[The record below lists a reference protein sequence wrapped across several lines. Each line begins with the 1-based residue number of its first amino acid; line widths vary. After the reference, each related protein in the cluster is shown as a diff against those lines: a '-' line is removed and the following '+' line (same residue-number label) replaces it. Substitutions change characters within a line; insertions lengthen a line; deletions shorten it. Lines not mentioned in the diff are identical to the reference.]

1 MLAHDIW
8 VKGLEASHRVASE
21 NWESQEEAEM
31 NEETQKKLR
40 ELADIAEYLA
50 IQLKLLAD
58 KKPA

>member
-1 MLAHDIW
+1 
-8 VKGLEASHRVASE
+8 
-21 NWESQEEAEM
+21 M